1 MYELS
6 EAELYE
12 YTQFLQEVS
21 VGVVLDPQFQAAVLR
36 DPSDLAVLQ
45 TAERGEADIL
55 CTHDADF
62 YDPEIISYCAAR
74 GIEVCREPELLAR
87 LAEGRH

>member
-1 MYELS
+1 M
-6 EAELYE
+6 YE
-12 YTQFLQEVS
+12 YTQFLQKVS
-21 VGVVLDPQFQAAVLR
+21 VGVVLDPRYQASVLR

-62 YDPEIISYCAAR
+62 YEQEIVSYCAAR
-74 GIEVCREPELLAR
+74 GIEVCSEPALLAR
-87 LAEGRH
+87 LA